1 MDKVSQ
7 KILDDAKKESDRI
20 IREAEKKRKEIEKAT
35 MGEIKKLAEEIDR
48 KTKEAEEREYERL
61 IGLKNIEQK
70 NTLLEYKHHLMDELF
85 KEVVEKVLRNN
96 KYPELIK
103 SLFEVSVDSGKEEVL
118 VGKNE
123 QVINKEFI
131 NKLNK
136 NKGWHL
142 KLSNEKLPIK
152 GGFILRSE
160 KTQIDASIE
169 TILRE
174 KKEVLD
180 PELVSILFPVY
191 R

>member
-7 KILDDAKKESDRI
+7 KILDDAKKEDDRI
-20 IREAEKKRKEIEKAT
+20 IKEAEKKRKEIEKVTAA
-35 MGEIKKLAEEIDR
+35 EIKKLTEEIER
-48 KTKEAEEREYERL
+48 KAREAEEKEYERL

-70 NTLLEYKHHLMDELF
+70 NTLLEYKHHLMNELF
-85 KEVVEKVLRNN
+85 KKVKEEILKNN

-123 QVINKEFI
+123 KIIDKEFI

-142 KLSNEKLPIK
+142 KLSKEKLPIK

-169 TILRE
+169 TILNE
-174 KKEVLD
+174 KKEVLE
-180 PELVSILFPVY
+180 PEVVRILFPVHQ
-191 R
+191 

>member
-70 NTLLEYKHHLMDELF
+70 NTLLEYKHHLMNELF
-85 KEVVEKVLRNN
+85 KEVMEKVLRNN

-103 SLFEVSVDSGKEEVL
+103 SLFEVSVGSGKEEVL

-174 KKEVLD
+174 KKEVLE

>member
-20 IREAEKKRKEIEKAT
+20 IREAEKKREEIENAT
-35 MGEIKKLAEEIDR
+35 TGEIKKLTEEIDR
-48 KTKEAEEREYERL
+48 KTKDAEEREYERL

-85 KEVVEKVLRNN
+85 KEVMEKVLRNN

-123 QVINKEFI
+123 KVINKEFI

-174 KKEVLD
+174 KKEGLE